1 MNTAYDWDLDLEREK
16 RLTAVEESTK
26 QAHKRIDDLNNLNE
40 SVKLLAVSSAEMSV
54 QLSQVR
60 ENTERI
66 EEQVK
71 HNANS
76 LEVKTNTMDNRLKD
90 LEGKAGKRWEL
101 VMTEIIKL
109 LVAGCIGYIISI
121 ALQR

>member
-1 MNTAYDWDLDLEREK
+1 MNTAYDWDLEREK

-71 HNANS
+71 HNADS
-76 LEVKTNTMDNRLKD
+76 LEVKTNTMDNRLKE